1 VTSPYAAVLFDLD
14 GTLLDSIDLIVQSF
28 QHATLEHLG
37 VPIAREAVVP
47 TIGRP
52 LTLVLEELA
61 PGRGA
66 VLWASYEAYLR
77 QHHDD
82 LVRLYP
88 AVTETLATLRECGYA
103 LGIVTSKRRAV
114 ADLAFA
120 TTGADA
126 WIDVIVCVEDAPRPK
141 PAADPLVVAA
151 DRLNLSPGDCL
162 YVGDSVHDLQ
172 AASAAA
178 MPSAAALW
186 GPNDPA
192 HLRQCR
198 PTHTLATVT
207 DVLALC
213 PPRR

>member
-1 VTSPYAAVLFDLD
+1 MMSPYAAVLFDLD

-37 VPIAREAVVP
+37 VPIAREAVIP

-52 LTLVLEELA
+52 LTLVLEEMA

-66 VLWASYEAYLR
+66 ALWASYEVYLR

-88 AVTETLATLRECGYA
+88 GVTETLAVLRDRGYP

-114 ADLAFA
+114 AELAFA
-120 TTGADA
+120 TTSLDA
-126 WIDVIVCVEDAPRPK
+126 LMAVIICVEDAPRPK
-141 PAADPLVVAA
+141 PAPDPLLAAA
-151 DRLNLSPGDCL
+151 DRLGLPPAACL

-172 AASAAA
+172 SATAAG

-192 HLRQCR
+192 RLRACQ
-198 PTHTLATVT
+198 PTHALASVA
-207 DVLALC
+207 DVLAC
-213 PPRR
+213 CSPRR